1 MNAMVRDVMSSHP
14 ISVHESSSFKDLARK
29 FLEFHGSAFVVL
41 ADDGKVIGV
50 VSDADMLPKEALD
63 GGDGGGRGLITG
75 ILHRKA
81 HEKARGITAGD
92 LMTSPAVTV
101 TPDDTVEHAARLM
114 YDRRLRQVPVVDA
127 AGRLAGII
135 DRTDVLAVFDRPDE
149 DIRTE
154 IISQVIPALSEPSWY
169 SVIVN
174 DGIVTLE
181 GTPETVSI
189 GHQVLTRIRHA
200 QGVVAV
206 RDRLVY
212 PAPPVP
218 VATSPYSGSYR

>member
-1 MNAMVRDVMSSHP
+1 
-14 ISVHESSSFKDLARK
+14 
-29 FLEFHGSAFVVL
+29 
-41 ADDGKVIGV
+41 
-50 VSDADMLPKEALD
+50 
-63 GGDGGGRGLITG
+63 
-75 ILHRKA
+75 
-81 HEKARGITAGD
+81 
-92 LMTSPAVTV
+92 
-101 TPDDTVEHAARLM
+101 
-114 YDRRLRQVPVVDA
+114 
-127 AGRLAGII
+127 
-135 DRTDVLAVFDRPDE
+135 
-149 DIRTE
+149 
-154 IISQVIPALSEPSWY
+154 VIPALSEPSWY

>member
-1 MNAMVRDVMSSHP
+1 MNAMVRDVMSSRP
-14 ISVHESSSFKDLARK
+14 ISVRESLSFKDLVRK
-29 FLEFHGSAFVVL
+29 FREFRASAFVVL
-41 ADDGKVIGV
+41 ADDGTVIGV
-50 VSDADMLPKEALD
+50 VSDADMVVKEALEGGAD
-63 GGDGGGRGLITG
+63 GRHGLLTG

-81 HEKARGITAGD
+81 QEKAQGITAGD

-101 TPDDTVEHAARLM
+101 TPHDTIEHAARLM
-114 YDRRLRQVPVVDA
+114 YDRRLRQLPVVDA
-127 AGRLAGII
+127 VGRLAGMI

-149 DIRTE
+149 DIRVE

-174 DGIVTLE
+174 DGIVILE

-189 GHQVLTRIRHA
+189 GHEVLTRVRRV

-218 VATSPYSGSYR
+218 AAPGPYFHAYR